1 MSSWELKATRAGSL
15 LQGRTKAWLRDSII
29 SAAAAAAAGSLREGC
44 GDCLVYYT
52 AFLLVTTSVILS
64 AQPTKLFPANS
75 VKWEKEREDRKI
87 NCTKWGHAGIFFSPS
102 GWASPHPRGRGG
114 IPGLHL
120 TQKPMRS
127 IN

>member
-1 MSSWELKATRAGSL
+1 MSSWELKAIRAGSL

-29 SAAAAAAAGSLREGC
+29 SAAAAAGSPREGC

-75 VKWEKEREDRKI
+75 VKWEKERERQKDKLYQVGAR
-87 NCTKWGHAGIFFSPS
+87 GDLFLSVGVGFASPS
-102 GWASPHPRGRGG
+102 GTWGNSRTAFNPETHAFY
-114 IPGLHL
+114 
-120 TQKPMRS
+120 
-127 IN
+127 